1 MLLAAVSLA
10 QRSSLQDQ
18 IAQHEQKL
26 AAARASGSLRE
37 EATELNFLG
46 MMYRQAGKP
55 QKALEDLNAVLPI
68 EQRAGNQAAQAM
80 TENTMGRVY
89 TDLGQEDKAL
99 ALFNQAL
106 PVWRTLRIRQ
116 AEANTLNY
124 MGKSYDNLG
133 QREEAL
139 KNLNAS
145 LSIWRELDNGQAKT
159 QVEQNHA
166 LPQSWRETGGRAGE
180 AATLDNLGTTYSDM
194 GQGTEALDY
203 FNQARP
209 SGGKWANRAAKP

>member
-1 MLLAAVSLA
+1 VYSENALA

-18 IAQHEQKL
+18 ITQHEQKL

-37 EATELNFLG
+37 EVSELNFLG
-46 MMYRQAGKP
+46 LLYRQAGKP
-55 QKALEDLNAVLPI
+55 QKVLEDLNAVLPI

-80 TENTMGRVY
+80 TEDTMGRVY

-133 QREEAL
+133 QRENVLPWFILPAIL
-139 KNLNAS
+139 W
-145 LSIWRELDNGQAKT
+145 WR
-159 QVEQNHA
+159 
-166 LPQSWRETGGRAGE
+166 P
-180 AATLDNLGTTYSDM
+180 AAARNPTSYSEEKIPD
-194 GQGTEALDY
+194 
-203 FNQARP
+203 
-209 SGGKWANRAAKP
+209 